1 MKKYTVFLIALVSLS
16 GCSGNEN
23 SSASEIPVETTVSE
37 ATTAEASVPGKTTS
51 TAEVIT
57 TASEATTTTAA
68 EIPEE
73 TTAEIT
79 TTTAEIPE
87 TITIPAIDEDGFTY
101 RVESDGV
108 VCVSG
113 GIDVEKLYTDCTE
126 LLRLAEAY
134 GEDPA
139 DFLTVADFDFDGYDD
154 VFVPETI
161 GTPNVMGTY
170 FRQAYELSSRY
181 FMDWDELNRI
191 GYLLSTD
198 SVNKR
203 LTFYSKENAVE
214 YERIVYEWEN
224 GTIVP
229 VSRELQYMQG
239 TEIFIDSYEY
249 GGGNEILTG
258 RKRVLLGENNEW
270 LGTEDV
276 PLEG

>member
-1 MKKYTVFLIALVSLS
+1 MKKYVIFLIALAALS
-16 GCSGNEN
+16 GCSDNED
-23 SSASEIPVETTVSE
+23 SDVSDAPAETTVSE
-37 ATTAEASVPGKTTS
+37 ATTTEVSVP
-51 TAEVIT
+51 EET
-57 TASEATTTTAA
+57 TAPEVTTTTA

-79 TTTAEIPE
+79 TTAAEIPE
-87 TITIPAIDEDGFTY
+87 EITIPAVEKNGYTY

-139 DFLTVADFDFDGYDD
+139 ELLTIEDFDFDGYDD

-161 GTPNVMGTY
+161 GTPNVPGKY
-170 FRQAYELSSRY
+170 FRQVPEANSYY
-181 FMDWDELNRI
+181 FGEWDELNGI
-191 GYLLSTD
+191 GFLLNTD
-198 SVNKR
+198 SVNER
-203 LTFYSKENAVE
+203 LTFYSKGSAVE
-214 YERIVYEWEN
+214 HEQVVYEWE
-224 GTIVP
+224 GSAIVP
-229 VSRELQYMQG
+229 VSRELQYMQE

-249 GGGNEILTG
+249 DGGKEILTG

-276 PLEG
+276 PLTD

>member
-1 MKKYTVFLIALVSLS
+1 MKKYVIFLIALAALS
-16 GCSGNEN
+16 GCSGNEK
-23 SSASEIPVETTVSE
+23 SAVSDAPAETTVSE
-37 ATTAEASVPGKTTS
+37 ATTTEAAVT
-51 TAEVIT
+51 EET
-57 TASEATTTTAA
+57 TAPEVTTTAA

-73 TTAEIT
+73 TTTAEIT
-79 TTTAEIPE
+79 TTTVEIPE
-87 TITIPAIDEDGFTY
+87 EITIPAIDADGFTY

-113 GIDVEKLYTDCTE
+113 GIAVEKLFTDCTE

-139 DFLTVADFDFDGYDD
+139 ELLTVADFDFDGYDD

-161 GTPNVMGTY
+161 GTPNVAGKY
-170 FRQAYELSSRY
+170 FRNAVELSSRY
-181 FMDWDELNRI
+181 FIDWDELNKI
-191 GYLLSTD
+191 GYLLNTD

-203 LTFYSKENAVE
+203 LTFYSKGSAVE
-214 YERIVYEWEN
+214 HEQIVYEWE
-224 GTIVP
+224 GSAIVP
-229 VSRELQYMQG
+229 VSRELQYMQE

-249 GGGNEILTG
+249 DGGKEILTG

-276 PLEG
+276 PLES